1 MAILSKEEYRE
12 FTIRVSELT
21 EQGYDLPH
29 TVERLEDDTYKVVL
43 YGEHDFEEVK

>member
-21 EQGYDLPH
+21 EQGYDLASYCR
-29 TVERLEDDTYKVVL
+29 TFRR
-43 YGEHDFEEVK
+43 

>member
-21 EQGYDLPH
+21 EQGYDLPI
-29 TVERLEDDTYKVVL
+29 L
-43 YGEHDFEEVK
+43 